1 MADDP
6 YLASGRKVLSGD
18 DDTSSASATADDPY
32 LASGRKALAEPA
44 SSGADTKQP
53 PTSTP
58 YDVEHSWLGIPA
70 IHNFAAGVT
79 QGARDVVKSGL
90 DLGAWVDKRVPALSW
105 LDEHNPLIGDPEKR
119 AAEFDATRRAY
130 EASPEGQSYTG
141 GAGRLYGQIGTTAP
155 LVGPVAE
162 GVGAGVNALAAL
174 APKVPAIIPWAVRA
188 ITEGGVAGGTFGA
201 LTEGGSDQP
210 VSQSIAQNAE
220 LGAVLGPPG
229 SVAAKVVGLGA
240 KGVRAAYNYATGRSA
255 GLEVEQAMAEARA
268 RAGGSGEPPPAPGAS
283 AATPTPPTPPAT
295 PTAVGAAPTSESE
308 LVANAPGRSREIA
321 GKVDALDKI
330 ISDRPNIGRSD
341 FNEYVKGNLPTQAEG
356 LGDAR
361 LASIQRQV
369 EPGDQRFTNF
379 RSAAIDNRLDH
390 FEQRAGTA
398 EQLDAKETA
407 LADWDKQK
415 LAPIWANKQPVDA
428 SNVETYLKGRL
439 ASPEAQ
445 IGPVEDALKEVEKR
459 IYKRGTD
466 TLQDDPQQ
474 LYGARRQISYMLS
487 RAGRQANPAYG
498 SDDVMRELIGVRD
511 QLDKAIEPG
520 APGFKDWLTGHAEG
534 MRDIDRMDVLQS
546 MRQKLIGAN
555 GDIQLSR
562 LTSALKGIRT
572 KMAQGG
578 ANPVH
583 SLNQEDIEM
592 LRDLN
597 KDLLREGNKTLSMPA
612 AYGSPTSHNREVLA
626 EHGLAAVNAL
636 AQAGVERIPGG
647 RFLMEQTMGR
657 TAARNAARQ
666 KELYIRNLLQPGAEP

>member
-18 DDTSSASATADDPY
+18 DDTSSTSSATDDPY
-32 LASGRKALAEPA
+32 LASGRKALAAAPA
-44 SSGADTKQP
+44 TSGADTKSD
-53 PTSTP
+53 TISDP
-58 YDVEHSWLGIPA
+58 YGIEHAWIQIPA
-70 IHNFAAGVT
+70 LHNFAAGVT

-90 DLGAWVDKRVPALSW
+90 DLGAWVDKRVPVLSW
-105 LDEHNPLIGDPEKR
+105 LDRANPLIGDPEAR
-119 AAEFDATRRAY
+119 QAEFERQRQQY

-174 APKVPAIIPWAVRA
+174 APKVPAIIPWAVRMA
-188 ITEGGVAGGTFGA
+188 TEGGVAGGLFGG

-210 VSQSIAQNAE
+210 VGQSVIQNAE
-220 LGAVLGPPG
+220 LGAALGPPA
-229 SVAAKVVGLGA
+229 SVAAKVAGLGA
-240 KGVRAAYNYATGRSA
+240 RVAGAGYNYVTGRSA

-268 RAGGSGEPPPAPGAS
+268 RAGGGGEPHPAPGAP
-283 AATPTPPTPPAT
+283 AAAPTPPAPPGT
-295 PTAVGAAPTSESE
+295 PTAAGAAPTSESE
-308 LVANAPGRSREIA
+308 LIANAPGRSREIA

-341 FNEYVKGNLPTQAEG
+341 FTEYVKGNLPTQAEG

-369 EPGDQRFTNF
+369 EPGDQRYTNF

-390 FEQRAGTA
+390 FERRAGTA
-398 EQLDAKETA
+398 EQLDTKEA
-407 LADWDKQK
+407 DLRDWDAKT
-415 LAPIWANKQPVDA
+415 LGPVWAKKQPVDA
-428 SNVETYLKGRL
+428 SGVLGDVDARL
-439 ASPEAQ
+439 ASPTAQ
-445 IGPVEDALKEVEKR
+445 IGPVEDALNEVR
-459 IYKRGTD
+459 SRLFKRGTD
-466 TLQDDPQQ
+466 ELHTDPEM

-520 APGFKDWLTGHAEG
+520 APGFKNWLTGHADA
-534 MRDIDRMDVLQS
+534 MREIDRMDVLQS

-562 LTSALKGIRT
+562 LNGALKGLRT
-572 KMAQGG
+572 KMAQSG
-578 ANPVH
+578 ANQVH
-583 SLNQEDIEM
+583 SLDLEDIEM

-597 KDLLREGNKTLSMPA
+597 KDLLRENNKTLSMPA
-612 AYGSPTSHNREVLA
+612 GSPTSHNREVLA

-636 AQAGVERIPGG
+636 AQAGAERIPGG
-647 RFLMEQTMGR
+647 RFLLEQTMGR

-666 KELYIRNLLQPGAEP
+666 KELWIRNLLQPGAEP